1 MPYVDPARTKKEGN
15 VKGLLVVLA
24 LAAGLVFPA
33 TGSAHVHG
41 ITPLLGLS
49 CHVDNTITGANRTD
63 STPAAAANGG
73 PISGLIPST
82 VGEASLMPGDGGFG
96 ATTANC

>member
-1 MPYVDPARTKKEGN
+1 MKR
-15 VKGLLVVLA
+15 LLVALA
-24 LAAGLVFPA
+24 LAAGLVLPA

-49 CHVDNTITGANRTD
+49 CHVDNTVTGANQTD
-63 STPAAAANGG
+63 STSAGASNGG

-82 VGEASLMPGDGGFG
+82 VGNAPLTGGDGGFG

>member
-1 MPYVDPARTKKEGN
+1 MKR
-15 VKGLLVVLA
+15 LLVALA
-24 LAAGLVFPA
+24 LAVGLVFPA

-49 CHVDNTITGANRTD
+49 CDVDNTVTGPNQTD
-63 STPAAAANGG
+63 STPAGAANGG

-82 VGEASLMPGDGGFG
+82 VGNAPLTVGDGGFG